1 MEWYQGNYLQKVT
14 FYSNEGV
21 IYTLPVAEYQN
32 MPDRRI
38 DRPMFRNN
46 HFLIY
51 RSPELISKLWPRARS
66 SGCEHN
72 QSNFEMKASVHGWHH
87 WFLSFVDIGPFTPSR
102 KFTEYTW
109 QKKGRWH
116 HSYSKLN
123 VCLVGYSFAHCSSGV
138 CGNTADQY
146 KWFLTIRADIT
157 VSETARMDWPL
168 TRWIHRH
175 EYIHYNLWWQKNQ
188 NAKQ

>member
-1 MEWYQGNYLQKVT
+1 MKVYYSFRNMDYDRPVVLFLTNWKILLEQHKSDIIFAQWKWYQGNYLQKVT

-21 IYTLPVAEYQN
+21 IYTLPMAEYQN

-46 HFLIY
+46 HFLMY

-87 WFLSFVDIGPFTPSR
+87 WFLSFVDIGPLYP
-102 KFTEYTW
+102 
-109 QKKGRWH
+109 
-116 HSYSKLN
+116 
-123 VCLVGYSFAHCSSGV
+123 FA
-138 CGNTADQY
+138 
-146 KWFLTIRADIT
+146 
-157 VSETARMDWPL
+157 
-168 TRWIHRH
+168 
-175 EYIHYNLWWQKNQ
+175 
-188 NAKQ
+188 